1 MFTDRCNTEKSTET
15 APLLDLKGKS
25 VLKRS
30 EEGATGGNQVLEGL
44 PRGGLDRVQ
53 LRSARNQAVLRLP
66 DVQKIEL
73 GPSRRAVS
81 GGPDQKKIQSV
92 IDITRERMI
101 DEIKKAIR
109 DGLGR
114 DLWPWPV

>member
-44 PRGGLDRVQ
+44 PRVDSIVCSSGVRGTKPYFGCLMYKKSSWDQAAEQFLAARIRRKFKA
-53 LRSARNQAVLRLP
+53 LSISLASA
-66 DVQKIEL
+66 
-73 GPSRRAVS
+73 
-81 GGPDQKKIQSV
+81 
-92 IDITRERMI
+92 
-101 DEIKKAIR
+101 
-109 DGLGR
+109 
-114 DLWPWPV
+114 